1 MLFEKITCW
10 LRRLFLENA
19 VVVSND
25 SNGKG
30 EVDLTFKNTG
40 R

>member
-1 MLFEKITCW
+1 LKKKKKYW
-10 LRRLFLENA
+10 LSRFFLENA

-25 SNGKG
+25 FNGNG

-40 R
+40 K